1 LASARRSCW
10 CRSQTTAEKL
20 VTTINPTVTADV
32 NVFANRLQVAV
43 EPRFTSAAAWYL
55 FAAPGT
61 YPTIRFLTLSGYE
74 APRFETSNEFSRLGT
89 SFRTHW
95 HCGAG
100 PIDHRGCWKNAG
112 A

>member
-1 LASARRSCW
+1 
-10 CRSQTTAEKL
+10 
-20 VTTINPTVTADV
+20 
-32 NVFANRLQVAV
+32 
-43 EPRFTSAAAWYL
+43 
-55 FAAPGT
+55 
-61 YPTIRFLTLSGYE
+61 LSGYE